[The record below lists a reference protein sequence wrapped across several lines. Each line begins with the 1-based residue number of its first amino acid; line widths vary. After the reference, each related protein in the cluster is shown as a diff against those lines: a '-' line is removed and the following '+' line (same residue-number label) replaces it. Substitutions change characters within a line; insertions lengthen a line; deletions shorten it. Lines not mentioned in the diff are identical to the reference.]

1 MNSFT
6 VIVEGN
12 IASGKSTLL
21 NYFSKFPD
29 IQTINE
35 PVDKWRNCNGFNLL
49 DLMYKDYKQWLF
61 PFQSYATL
69 TMLQNHTEK
78 CDHEIKLMERSFYS
92 SKNIFIEASKTLG
105 KIHTSV
111 HHMVAEWFEFIE
123 RNVAIRIDL
132 IVYLRCSPEVVYERM
147 RKRCR
152 EEEDEVSSEYL
163 KILHDLHE
171 EWLINKMEK
180 TQIPIIVIDANQ
192 ENLSKVYDKLM
203 NHILK
208 MK

>member
-1 MNSFT
+1 M
-6 VIVEGN
+6 
-12 IASGKSTLL
+12 
-21 NYFSKFPD
+21 
-29 IQTINE
+29 
-35 PVDKWRNCNGFNLL
+35 
-49 DLMYKDYKQWLF
+49 
-61 PFQSYATL
+61 
-69 TMLQNHTEK
+69 
-78 CDHEIKLMERSFYS
+78 
-92 SKNIFIEASKTLG
+92 
-105 KIHTSV
+105 
-111 HHMVAEWFEFIE
+111 
-123 RNVAIRIDL
+123 AIRIDL
-132 IVYLRCSPEVVYERM
+132 IVYQRCSPEVVYERM

-152 EEEDEVSSEYL
+152 EEEDEVSSEYS